1 MRLWIRI
8 TAAGM
13 LALTALSSAAQ
24 DADSLLGEWRFE
36 RAQTAPWIDPLA
48 PAQVTPWIGQ
58 SLQLAD
64 LELVGPGVLNC
75 DQARYQRLAV
85 PPSGLFQG
93 GLPAPAEDVA
103 RALGFAEGE
112 HDTLRLDCSSGSFDF
127 HRVDEAHLLLALDN
141 VIYTL
146 SRSAGATAADGTPE
160 AFAQRLLE
168 AHFST
173 DMGFSPAHWQALQPR
188 LSSAL
193 RERLVRYFAQPFPDD
208 EVPPINGDPLT
219 DSQEYPTR
227 FRVDA
232 ATPQGD
238 SASVPVT
245 MLDGWQSRSL
255 RLQLV
260 REQDQWRLDDIVYER
275 GERFSTLLTST
286 P

>member
-1 MRLWIRI
+1 MRGWIWI
-8 TAAGM
+8 TASGLM
-13 LALTALSSAAQ
+13 TLLAWPAALQASE
-24 DADSLLGEWRFE
+24 SLLGEWRFE

-85 PPSGLFQG
+85 PAAGLFQG
-93 GLPAPAEDVA
+93 GLPAPAEDTA

-112 HDTLRLDCSSGSFDF
+112 QDTLRLDCSSGSFDF
-127 HRVDEAHLLLALDN
+127 HRVDQAHLLLALDN

-146 SRSAGATAADGTPE
+146 SRSAGATAADGAPE
-160 AFAQRLLE
+160 AFAQALLE

-173 DMGFSPAHWQALQPR
+173 DMGFSQTHWQALEPR

-193 RERLVRYFAQPFPDD
+193 RARLARYFAQAFPAD

-227 FRVDA
+227 FQVDA
-232 ATPQGD
+232 ATLQAD
-238 SASVPVT
+238 RAEVPVS
-245 MLDGWQSRSL
+245 MQDGWQARAL

-260 REQDQWRLDDIVYER
+260 REQGQWRLDDIVYER
-275 GERFSTLLTST
+275 GERFSELLAT
-286 P
+286 PP